1 MVKRRSKEDIIL
13 KLLETC
19 INGATKTDI
28 VYQGSLNFRTV
39 KPYMNL
45 LKKKSLIEP
54 FQEHPV
60 KYRTTPKGLEV
71 IEALRKLNS
80 MMEEMPDQLG
90 SPP

>member
-1 MVKRRSKEDIIL
+1 
-13 KLLETC
+13 
-19 INGATKTDI
+19 
-28 VYQGSLNFRTV
+28 
-39 KPYMNL
+39 MNL

-80 MMEEMPDQLG
+80 VLEEMPDQLG
-90 SPP
+90 SPL

>member
-45 LKKKSLIEP
+45 LKKKSLI
-54 FQEHPV
+54 
-60 KYRTTPKGLEV
+60 
-71 IEALRKLNS
+71 LNRS
-80 MMEEMPDQLG
+80 KSILSNRERLLKV
-90 SPP
+90 